1 MKVAGTCF
9 VAQKQGKK
17 YTKIYLFLSFFYF
30 PTPPHAGGWHVLR
43 DFSVHSWDYRLALQR
58 LHAAHGVSPFFK
70 VSVVPDPRDSVKS
83 IIQVSEQNIT
93 PGKWF
98 E

>member
-1 MKVAGTCF
+1 LRLKNKGN
-9 VAQKQGKK
+9 
-17 YTKIYLFLSFFYF
+17 IYKNIVFFSFFFSF

-58 LHAAHGVSPFFK
+58 LHAVYGVSPFFK
-70 VSVVPDPRDSVKS
+70 VSVVPDPRDSLKS
-83 IIQVSEQNIT
+83 VIQVSEQNIT
-93 PGKWF
+93 PGKWL